1 MMNQPDSQ
9 TKRLSPWLPLFCF
22 GLLMMALGIND
33 ALRGIFAPIFQERYG
48 LSDTMLSMIVTV
60 SYAGNLLFLS
70 IGGKL
75 LDVFP
80 RKKVT
85 AAAICLWGLA
95 LIINLVSDSY
105 YAILLTMF
113 LALGASTLL
122 NTTLNILA
130 PAVFFGYGPLMVNI
144 LFFLQGIGTSGS
156 QFLLGNYAFSFGG
169 WKLINGIM
177 LAAGVIVLIL
187 LSRLYVPQ
195 HTPATQGD
203 APGAASLQARPE
215 PARSVFW
222 FFVAMFGFYFIGEHG
237 IMNWLLSYC
246 INAFDMPS
254 ARASGILSLF
264 WGGMTLGRLVLA
276 PAVQKLGAR
285 RSLYLFGGAGTV
297 LFVLGVV
304 LGSSGLVILGV
315 SGFLISVLYP
325 TMVLLIQQVYP
336 ENVAATRTGSIISL
350 ATLADIAFNALFGAA
365 IDAFGYR
372 VSFGI
377 LPVGMILFYLCY
389 LILMRK
395 TRSMAN

>member
-1 MMNQPDSQ
+1 MKQPVSQ
-9 TKRLSPWLPLFCF
+9 TRRLSPWLPLTCF
-22 GLLMMALGIND
+22 GLLMIVLGIND
-33 ALRGIFAPIFQERYG
+33 ALRGIFAPVFQDRYG
-48 LSDTMLSMIVTV
+48 LTDTMLSMIVTV

-75 LDVFP
+75 LDMFP

-85 AAAICLWGLA
+85 AAAICLWALA

-105 YAILLTMF
+105 YAILVTMF

-156 QFLLGNYAFSFGG
+156 QFLLGRYAFSFGG

-177 LAAGVIVLIL
+177 LVAGVIVLIL
-187 LSRLYVPQ
+187 LSRLTVPQ
-195 HTPATQGD
+195 HTPVSDTDKA
-203 APGAASLQARPE
+203 GASALQTRPE

-222 FFVAMFGFYFIGEHG
+222 IFVAMFGCYFIGEHG

-246 INAFDMPS
+246 INAFEMPS
-254 ARASGILSLF
+254 GQASSILSLF
-264 WGGMTLGRLVLA
+264 WGGMTLGRLLLA
-276 PAVQKLGAR
+276 PVVQKLGAKK
-285 RSLYLFGGAGTV
+285 SLYIFGGAGTV
-297 LFVLGVV
+297 LFTLGVV
-304 LGSSGLVILGV
+304 LGSNGLVILGV

-336 ENVAATRTGSIISL
+336 ETVAATRTGSIISL
-350 ATLADIAFNALFGAA
+350 ATLADIAFNALFGVA
-365 IDAFGYR
+365 IDAWGYR
-372 VSFGI
+372 LSFGI

-395 TRSMAN
+395 TRAMAN

>member
-1 MMNQPDSQ
+1 MNPSDS
-9 TKRLSPWLPLFCF
+9 RPRRSPWLPLVCF

-33 ALRGIFAPIFQERYG
+33 ALRGIFAPVFQDRYG
-48 LSDTMLSMIVTV
+48 LTDTMLSMIVTV

-75 LDVFP
+75 LDTFP

-95 LIINLVSDSY
+95 ILINLVSDSY
-105 YAILLTMF
+105 YALLLTMF

-144 LFFLQGIGTSGS
+144 LFFLQGVGTSGS
-156 QFLLGNYAFSFGG
+156 QFLLGRYAFSFGG

-177 LAAGVIVLIL
+177 LAAGVIVLVL
-187 LSRLYVPQ
+187 LSRMTVPQ
-195 HTPATQGD
+195 HTPAVCADKTP
-203 APGAASLQARPE
+203 APQARPE
-215 PARSVFW
+215 PARCVFW

-246 INAFDMPS
+246 INAFAMPS
-254 ARASGILSLF
+254 AQASGILSLF

-276 PAVQKLGAR
+276 PAVQKLGAQK
-285 RSLYLFGGAGTV
+285 SLYLFGGAGTV
-297 LFVLGVV
+297 LFTLGVV
-304 LGSSGLVILGV
+304 LGSAGLVILGV

-325 TMVLLIQQVYP
+325 TMVLLIQQIYP
-336 ENVAATRTGSIISL
+336 ETVAATRTGSIISL

-365 IDAFGYR
+365 IDTFGYR
-372 VSFGI
+372 ISFGI
-377 LPVGMILFYLCY
+377 LPVGMILYYLFYL
-389 LILMRK
+389 LLMRR
-395 TRSMAN
+395 TRTPAK

>member
-1 MMNQPDSQ
+1 M
-9 TKRLSPWLPLFCF
+9 L
-22 GLLMMALGIND
+22 
-33 ALRGIFAPIFQERYG
+33 ER
-48 LSDTMLSMIVTV
+48 
-60 SYAGNLLFLS
+60 
-70 IGGKL
+70 
-75 LDVFP
+75 
-80 RKKVT
+80 
-85 AAAICLWGLA
+85 
-95 LIINLVSDSY
+95 
-105 YAILLTMF
+105 
-113 LALGASTLL
+113 
-122 NTTLNILA
+122 NTTEEA
-130 PAVFFGYGPLMVNI
+130 RPAA
-144 LFFLQGIGTSGS
+144 QG
-156 QFLLGNYAFSFGG
+156 N
-169 WKLINGIM
+169 
-177 LAAGVIVLIL
+177 
-187 LSRLYVPQ
+187 
-195 HTPATQGD
+195 
-203 APGAASLQARPE
+203 APGAAPLQARPE

>member
-1 MMNQPDSQ
+1 MNQTDSQ
-9 TKRLSPWLPLFCF
+9 TRRLSPWLPLACF
-22 GLLMMALGIND
+22 GLLMIVLGIND
-33 ALRGIFAPIFQERYG
+33 ALRGIFAPVFQERYG
-48 LSDTMLSMIVTV
+48 LTDTMLSMIVTV

-75 LDVFP
+75 LDMFP
-80 RKKVT
+80 RKRVT
-85 AAAICLWGLA
+85 AAAICLWALA
-95 LIINLVSDSY
+95 LVINLVSDSY
-105 YAILLTMF
+105 YAILVTMF

-144 LFFLQGIGTSGS
+144 LFFLQGVGTSGS
-156 QFLLGNYAFSFGG
+156 QFLLGRYAFSFGG

-177 LAAGVIVLIL
+177 LVVGIIVLVL
-187 LSRLYVPQ
+187 LSRLTVPQ
-195 HTPATQGD
+195 HTPVPEKSAGG
-203 APGAASLQARPE
+203 APQNRTE
-215 PARSVFW
+215 PARLVFW
-222 FFVAMFGFYFIGEHG
+222 IFVAMFGCYFIGEHG

-254 ARASGILSLF
+254 AQASSILSLF

-276 PAVQKLGAR
+276 PAVQKLGAKK
-285 RSLYLFGGAGTV
+285 SLYLFGGAGTV
-297 LFVLGVV
+297 LFTLGVV

-350 ATLADIAFNALFGAA
+350 ATLADIAFNALFGVA
-365 IDAFGYR
+365 IEAWGYR
-372 VSFGI
+372 LSFGI

-389 LILMRK
+389 LLLMRK

>member
-1 MMNQPDSQ
+1 MNPSDSRPRQ
-9 TKRLSPWLPLFCF
+9 SPWLPLVCF

-33 ALRGIFAPIFQERYG
+33 ALRGIFAPVFQDRYG
-48 LSDTMLSMIVTV
+48 LTDTMLSMIVTV

-75 LDVFP
+75 LDTFP

-95 LIINLVSDSY
+95 ILINLVSDSY
-105 YAILLTMF
+105 YALLLTMF

-144 LFFLQGIGTSGS
+144 LFFLQGVGTSGS
-156 QFLLGNYAFSFGG
+156 QFLLGRYAFSFGG

-177 LAAGVIVLIL
+177 LAAGVIVLVL
-187 LSRLYVPQ
+187 LSRMTVPQ
-195 HTPATQGD
+195 HTPAVCADKTP
-203 APGAASLQARPE
+203 APQARPE
-215 PARSVFW
+215 PARCVFW

-246 INAFDMPS
+246 INAFAMPS
-254 ARASGILSLF
+254 AQASGILSLF

-276 PAVQKLGAR
+276 PAVQKLGAQK
-285 RSLYLFGGAGTV
+285 SLYLFGGAGTV
-297 LFVLGVV
+297 LFTLGVV
-304 LGSSGLVILGV
+304 LGSAGLVILGV

-325 TMVLLIQQVYP
+325 TMVLLIQQIYP
-336 ENVAATRTGSIISL
+336 ETVAATRTGSIISL

-365 IDAFGYR
+365 IDTFGYR
-372 VSFGI
+372 ISFGI
-377 LPVGMILFYLCY
+377 LPVGMILYYLFYL
-389 LILMRK
+389 LLMRR
-395 TRSMAN
+395 TRTPAK

>member
-1 MMNQPDSQ
+1 MQSSDSQ
-9 TKRLSPWLPLFCF
+9 IKRLSPWLPLACF

-33 ALRGIFAPIFQERYG
+33 ALRGIFAPVFQERYG
-48 LSDTMLSMIVTV
+48 LTDTMLSMIVTV

-130 PAVFFGYGPLMVNI
+130 PAVFFGYGPLMVNV
-144 LFFLQGIGTSGS
+144 LFFLQGVGTSGS
-156 QFLLGNYAFSFGG
+156 QFLLGRYAFSFGG

-177 LAAGVIVLIL
+177 LAAGILVLIL

-195 HTPATQGD
+195 HTPESPDKGD
-203 APGAASLQARPE
+203 TAPVRTRPE
-215 PARSVFW
+215 PARCVFW
-222 FFVAMFGFYFIGEHG
+222 LFVAMFGCYFIGEHG

-246 INAFDMPS
+246 INAFSMPS
-254 ARASGILSLF
+254 ATASGILSLF

-276 PAVQKLGAR
+276 PAVQKLGAQK
-285 RSLYLFGGAGTV
+285 SLYLFGGAGTV
-297 LFVLGVV
+297 LFCLGVV

-315 SGFLISVLYP
+315 SGFLISILYP
-325 TMVLLIQQVYP
+325 TMVLLIQQIYP
-336 ENVAATRTGSIISL
+336 ETVAATRTGSIISL

-372 VSFGI
+372 LSFGI

-389 LILMRK
+389 LVLMRK
-395 TRSMAN
+395 TQTLAK

>member
-1 MMNQPDSQ
+1 MNQTDSQ
-9 TKRLSPWLPLFCF
+9 PRRLSPWLPLACF
-22 GLLMMALGIND
+22 GLLMIVLGIND
-33 ALRGIFAPIFQERYG
+33 ALRGIFAPVFQERYG
-48 LSDTMLSMIVTV
+48 LTDTMLSMIVTV

-75 LDVFP
+75 LDMFP
-80 RKKVT
+80 RKRVT
-85 AAAICLWGLA
+85 AAAICLWALA
-95 LIINLVSDSY
+95 LVINLVSDSY
-105 YAILLTMF
+105 YAILVTMF

-144 LFFLQGIGTSGS
+144 LFFLQGVGTSGS
-156 QFLLGNYAFSFGG
+156 QFLLGRYAFSFGG

-177 LAAGVIVLIL
+177 LVVGIIVLVL
-187 LSRLYVPQ
+187 LSRLTVPQ
-195 HTPATQGD
+195 HTPVPEKAAGS
-203 APGAASLQARPE
+203 APQNRAE
-215 PARSVFW
+215 PARLVFW
-222 FFVAMFGFYFIGEHG
+222 IFVAMFGCYFIGEHG

-254 ARASGILSLF
+254 AQASSILSLF

-276 PAVQKLGAR
+276 PAVQKLGAKK
-285 RSLYLFGGAGTV
+285 SLYIFGGAGTV
-297 LFVLGVV
+297 LFTLGVV

-325 TMVLLIQQVYP
+325 TMVLLIQQIYP

-350 ATLADIAFNALFGAA
+350 ATLADIAFNALFGVA
-365 IDAFGYR
+365 IEAWGYR
-372 VSFGI
+372 LSFGI

-389 LILMRK
+389 LLLMRK

>member
-1 MMNQPDSQ
+1 MNQTDSQ
-9 TKRLSPWLPLFCF
+9 TRRLSPWLPLACF
-22 GLLMMALGIND
+22 GLLMIVLGIND
-33 ALRGIFAPIFQERYG
+33 ALRGIFAPVFQERYG
-48 LSDTMLSMIVTV
+48 LTDTMLSMIVTV

-75 LDVFP
+75 LDMFP
-80 RKKVT
+80 RKRVT
-85 AAAICLWGLA
+85 AAAICLWALA
-95 LIINLVSDSY
+95 LVINLVSDSY
-105 YAILLTMF
+105 YAILVTMF

-144 LFFLQGIGTSGS
+144 LFFLQGVGTSGS
-156 QFLLGNYAFSFGG
+156 QFLLGRYAFSFGG

-177 LAAGVIVLIL
+177 LVVGIIVLVL
-187 LSRLYVPQ
+187 LSRLTVPQ
-195 HTPATQGD
+195 HTPVPEKAAGG
-203 APGAASLQARPE
+203 APQNRTE
-215 PARSVFW
+215 PARLVFW
-222 FFVAMFGFYFIGEHG
+222 IFVAMFGCYFIGEHG

-254 ARASGILSLF
+254 AQASSILSLF

-276 PAVQKLGAR
+276 PAVQKLGAKK
-285 RSLYLFGGAGTV
+285 SLYLFGGAGTV
-297 LFVLGVV
+297 LFTLSVV

-350 ATLADIAFNALFGAA
+350 ATLADIAFNALFGVA
-365 IDAFGYR
+365 IEAWGYR
-372 VSFGI
+372 LSFGI

-389 LILMRK
+389 LLLMQK